1 MDKLAV
7 DPPLNREHH
16 STMKLNHVPKHFDRT
31 LGALA
36 HPTRRAILERVMTRE
51 RTVTELAAPFRMS
64 LNAVSKHIRVL
75 EKARLVRRRRE
86 WREHFV
92 SFNPAPIEEVRSWM
106 EEARKL
112 WMFRLELLDDILKE
126 EDSAAARSKKGK
138 EGGKTQ

>member
-1 MDKLAV
+1 MERLAV
-7 DPPLNREHH
+7 DPALNCIHH

-36 HPTRRAILERVMTRE
+36 HPTRRAILERLMTRE

-75 EKARLVRRRRE
+75 EQAKLVRRRRE

-92 SFNPAPIEEVRSWM
+92 SFNPAPIEEVRAWM

-112 WMFRLELLDDILKE
+112 WMFRLELLDDMLKE
-126 EDSAAARSKKGK
+126 EDAAAGRSKN
-138 EGGKTQ
+138 EDGGKAK